1 MTHYEVL
8 GVGEKATTEEIRR
21 AYRRQARDHHP
32 DANPADPAAG
42 ERFRR
47 LAEAYEVLSD
57 PVRRSWYD
65 AAVGVRQGGGAAG
78 GSAPGPGPRAGT
90 APPGPS
96 PGRPGPPGRS
106 GPPPGPRP
114 APAPGVV
121 ADRILQVAFTA
132 PFALVPW
139 LAPVGR
145 VALVAGGWFLVG
157 YLLRRHA
164 QAAPVA
170 YPWWRS
176 PGWAGAGR
184 LVRVGAA
191 AAGLLVG
198 ALLVLPLAERVRDAI
213 DAQGVVED
221 AAEAA
226 APPAAIAAARVAR
239 DDAVDAAA
247 GALWRVPAGLVV
259 VVAAWLGS
267 ARLPAVFGFP
277 DRRARRG

>member
-8 GVGEKATTEEIRR
+8 GVGEQASTDEIRR

-65 AAVGVRQGGGAAG
+65 AAVGVRRGGGSG
-78 GSAPGPGPRAGT
+78 GAPAPGPGSRAGT
-90 APPGPS
+90 GPPGPS
-96 PGRPGPPGRS
+96 PGPTRPPGRS

-114 APAPGVV
+114 TPAPGVV
-121 ADRILQVAFTA
+121 ADRILQVAFTV
-132 PFALVPW
+132 PFALVPGVA
-139 LAPVGR
+139 LVGR

-176 PGWAGAGR
+176 PGWAGTGR
-184 LVRVGAA
+184 LVRAGAA

-198 ALLVLPLAERVRDAI
+198 TLLVLPLAERVRDAI

-226 APPAAIAAARVAR
+226 APPAAITAARAAR

-259 VVAAWLGS
+259 AVAAWLGS